1 MQKGAGVMTTHTGLA
16 PAAPRLVRAR
26 GVRLVSA
33 GRDLWRVTDGAGI
46 VIGHLS
52 RAASDGASDHER
64 PYRARRFRPS
74 SAGFVDVGTFW
85 SADDAVDA
93 LRFSR

>member
-1 MQKGAGVMTTHTGLA
+1 MATLTRSTASAPHLLRVRGLHLVPAGT
-16 PAAPRLVRAR
+16 
-26 GVRLVSA
+26 
-33 GRDLWRVTDGAGI
+33 DLWRVTDRAGI

-52 RAASDGASDHER
+52 RAASDRER
-64 PYRARRFRPS
+64 PFRARRFRPS
-74 SAGFVDVGTFW
+74 SGGFVEVGAFW